1 MRLINA
7 FKHQFGANKKNA
19 DKRMWGYV
27 IGKFV
32 ANIAIALI
40 LLGLCYIILYPLIF
54 SISQAV
60 RSANDMYDKT
70 IIYIPKNFTIDNFAK
85 AWEQLRFEV
94 TLSNTFNISFWPTV
108 LQVCSCALAGYGF
121 ARFKFPGKNVLFLLV
136 LLTIIVP
143 PATIMMP
150 LYTSFRQFDPLYVAT
165 AMKSMGVISE
175 PYFNLTDSLWAFIL
189 PALFAAGIKSGL
201 FVFVYRQFFQG
212 FPKELEEAAYID
224 GCGSMKTFLRILVPN
239 AVPAFVTVFLF
250 CIVWYWNDYYTVP
263 MFLPTVDTLP
273 KVLSAMFQNMTASEG
288 GTYQGQDPVSL
299 YPILRAGI
307 VLYISPLLITF
318 IIFQRKFTESI
329 ARSGIVG

>member
-1 MRLINA
+1 MQIIKA
-7 FKHQFGANKKNA
+7 FKHQFGANRKKA
-19 DKRMWGYV
+19 DSRMWAYMLA
-27 IGKFV
+27 KFI
-32 ANIAIALI
+32 ANLAIALI
-40 LLGLCYIILYPLIF
+40 LIGLSYIILYPLIY

-60 RSANDMYDKT
+60 RTQSDMYDTT
-70 IIYIPKNFTIDNFAK
+70 IIFIPKHFTLENFKT
-85 AWEQLRFEV
+85 AWTVLDFP
-94 TLSNTFNISFWPTV
+94 TALKNTFNISFWSTI

-121 ARFKFPGKNVLFLLV
+121 ARFKFRGKNLLFFLV

-143 PATIMMP
+143 PSTIMAP

-165 AMKSMGVISE
+165 AMNAFGWISE
-175 PYFNLTDSLWAFIL
+175 PYLELTDSLWAFIL
-189 PALFAAGIKSGL
+189 PAFFASGLKSGL

-239 AVPAFVTVFLF
+239 AVPAFTTVFLF

-263 MFLPTVDTLP
+263 MFVPNMDTLP
-273 KVLSAMFQNMTASEG
+273 SMLGNMHSNMTGYG
-288 GTYQGQDPVSL
+288 GAFRGMDAIAL

-318 IIFQRKFTESI
+318 IILQRKFTESI